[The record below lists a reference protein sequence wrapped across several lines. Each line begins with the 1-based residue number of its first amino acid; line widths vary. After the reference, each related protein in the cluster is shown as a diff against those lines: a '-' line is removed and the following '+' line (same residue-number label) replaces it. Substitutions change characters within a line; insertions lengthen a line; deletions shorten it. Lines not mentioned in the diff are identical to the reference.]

1 MPPGVAKKKIKNTWQ
16 MTVRAQQ
23 IITTS
28 IFIIMK
34 ISFFLK
40 GVRVPGGPEE
50 EEVPMDG
57 QIRKWPDLPGSPVSL
72 IQMGKWRLKEERI
85 LGDHLGGD
93 TAGMDPRSLKS
104 GAVDHCLWVPVPQGH
119 LELLKLTFQN

>member
-1 MPPGVAKKKIKNTWQ
+1 MPPGVAKKIKNTWQ

-28 IFIIMK
+28 IFIIIK

-50 EEVPMDG
+50 EKVPMDG

-72 IQMGKWRLKEERI
+72 IYRWGS
-85 LGDHLGGD
+85 GG
-93 TAGMDPRSLKS
+93 
-104 GAVDHCLWVPVPQGH
+104 
-119 LELLKLTFQN
+119 